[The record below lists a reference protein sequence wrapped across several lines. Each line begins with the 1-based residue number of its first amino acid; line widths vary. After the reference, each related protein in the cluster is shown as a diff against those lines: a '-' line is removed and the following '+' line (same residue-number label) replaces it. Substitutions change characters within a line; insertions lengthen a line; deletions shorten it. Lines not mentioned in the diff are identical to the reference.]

1 MPYIEIRTVHN
12 VVISYEAGRLI
23 DRIFAFVL
31 DQVVLFILCMLILGL
46 IGATGVMDQDLLW
59 LCIAPFYFSY
69 TLIMESFWDG
79 RTLGKMAMGIKVLK
93 LTGREASFQDYFIRW
108 VFRFVDILFSV
119 GSLACIM
126 ISSSK
131 RAQRLGD
138 MLANTVVVRTKEDKS
153 VLLGNLSAIRTLD
166 NYEPRYPEAKKLN
179 EEQALLIKNVLDR
192 YKKYPNRASEKMTR
206 EMANKLRTEFGHQEL
221 KQNTID
227 FLKTVLKDYVVLTR

>member
-1 MPYIEIRTVHN
+1 MPHIEIRTVHN
-12 VVISYEAGRLI
+12 VVISYEAGRLM

-31 DQVVLFILCMLILGL
+31 DQVVLLVSSMFLMGIVAAMGI
-46 IGATGVMDQDLLW
+46 MNQDLLW

-69 TLIMESFWDG
+69 TLIMESFLDG
-79 RTLGKMAMGIKVLK
+79 RTLGKIAMGIKVLK

-108 VFRFVDILFSV
+108 VFRFVDILFSL

-138 MLANTVVVRTKEDKS
+138 MLANTVVVRVREDKS
-153 VLLGNLSAIRTLD
+153 ILLGNLSSIRTLD

-192 YKKYPNRASEKMTR
+192 YKKYPNRASERMTK
-206 EMANKLRTEFGHQEL
+206 EMANKLHSEFGHQEI
-221 KQNTID
+221 KQNTVD
-227 FLKTVLKDYVVLTR
+227 FLKTVLKDYVVMTR